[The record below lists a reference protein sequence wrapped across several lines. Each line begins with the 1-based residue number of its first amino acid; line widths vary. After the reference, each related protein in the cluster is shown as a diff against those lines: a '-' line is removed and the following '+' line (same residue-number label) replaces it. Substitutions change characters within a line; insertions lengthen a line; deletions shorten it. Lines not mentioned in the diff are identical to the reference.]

1 MDTQTLEKQIKD
13 IEDEIFNT
21 QKNKATEHH
30 IGKLKAKIAKLKE
43 QIEKRQ
49 SGGGKGKGFSVKKSG
64 DATIGLIGY
73 PSIGKSTLLNI
84 LTQADSEVGTYEFT
98 TLDVIPG
105 MLKYEGAN
113 IQILDLPG
121 IITGAA
127 KGKGRGK
134 EVLAAARTVDLIIFM
149 LDAAKPLA
157 QLNQMKQELYNAG
170 IRINESKP
178 RVIITKTKQG
188 GITIHT
194 PIKQTHISTKTLYS
208 IASEYVTNADIIIRE
223 NITEDRF
230 IDAFMNN
237 RTYLPAI
244 TVINKIDMG
253 SKKQVQKAQQQ
264 LIKNDWSVYP
274 ISAKKQNG
282 LETLKK
288 GIYNNLRLIKIYMK
302 PQGKKP
308 DYSEPLILKKGDTV
322 ETVCKQIHRDFK
334 EKFRYAQ
341 VWGTSGKYPGQKVG
355 LDHELADEDLLTVVI
370 TH

>member
-1 MDTQTLEKQIKD
+1 MDTQAIEKQIKD

-49 SGGGKGKGFSVKKSG
+49 GSGGKGKGFSVKKTG
-64 DATIGLIGY
+64 DATIGLVGY

-84 LTQADSEVGTYEFT
+84 LTEADSEVGSYEFT

-105 MLKYEGAN
+105 MLKYQGAN

-121 IITGAA
+121 IISGAA
-127 KGKGRGK
+127 KGRGRGR

-149 LDAAKPLA
+149 LDATHTLE
-157 QLNQMKQELYNAG
+157 QLHKMNQELHNAG
-170 IRINESKP
+170 IRINQTKP
-178 RVIITKTKQG
+178 KVIITTTKQG

-194 PIKQTHISTKTLYS
+194 PVKQTHVSKKTLYS

-230 IDAFMNN
+230 IDSFMNN

-244 TVINKIDMG
+244 TLINKADLI
-253 SKKQVQKAQQQ
+253 SNKQLYTAQH
-264 LIKNDWSVYP
+264 LLKENNWSVYT
-274 ISAKKQNG
+274 ISAKKQMG
-282 LETLKK
+282 LEQLKR
-288 GIYNNLRLIKIYMK
+288 GIYDHLHLIKIYMK

-322 ETVCKQIHRDFK
+322 GTVCKKIHRDFK

-341 VWGTSGKYPGQKVG
+341 VWGSSVKYPGQKVG
-355 LDHELADEDLLTVVI
+355 LDHTLEDEDVLTVII